1 MKKIFAF
8 TMLFTMNSFAQDAEQ
23 YKYDPSETSNVAEY
37 YIGSFNKGKDL
48 DDLVDWYGDFAEYA
62 AENGSVYDN
71 MTVSILT
78 PYFHNDLTT
87 HDFMW
92 VATFPSPSEQFLGL
106 ETWVTGGG
114 ANLMK
119 KLPVTNTQVVNTNQ
133 WNISSPS
140 EMLPGDTAYANYSVC
155 ELEEDYNMRQV
166 YDLYVDMAKYAQSV
180 GDTVGRKMIV
190 PLAGHALPDGK
201 DFIRLMYTSSISAMG
216 VNAELFWDK
225 IYDSEAAQ
233 NLKGF
238 SCSNANTYVGTRM
251 R

>member
-1 MKKIFAF
+1 MKKIFAL
-8 TMLFTMNSFAQDAEQ
+8 TMIFTMNSFAQDAEQ

-37 YIGSFNKGKDL
+37 YIGSFNEGKNL
-48 DDLVDWYGDFAEYA
+48 DDLVDWYEDFEEFADDK
-62 AENGSVYDN
+62 GSVYDN

-114 ANLMK
+114 AELMEE
-119 KLPVTNTQVVNTNQ
+119 LPVTNSQVVNTNQ

-140 EMLPGDTAYANYSVC
+140 EMSPGDTAYANYSVC
-155 ELEEDYNMRQV
+155 ELDEGYNMRQV
-166 YDLYVDMAKYAQSV
+166 YDLYVDMAKYAKSV

-190 PLAGHALPDGK
+190 PLAGHSLPEGK
-201 DFIRLMYTSSISAMG
+201 DFVRLMYTSSISAMG

-238 SCSNANTYVGTRM
+238 SCSNANTYVGAIM

>member
-140 EMLPGDTAYANYSVC
+140 EMSPGDTAYANYSVC

-190 PLAGHALPDGK
+190 PLAGHTLPDGK
-201 DFIRLMYTSSISAMG
+201 DFI
-216 VNAELFWDK
+216 D
-225 IYDSEAAQ
+225 
-233 NLKGF
+233 
-238 SCSNANTYVGTRM
+238 
-251 R
+251 

>member
-1 MKKIFAF
+1 MRRLIALM
-8 TMLFTMNSFAQDAEQ
+8 MLFSISSFAQDAEQ
-23 YKYDPSETSNVAEY
+23 YKYDPSESDNPAEY

-48 DDLVDWYGDFAEYA
+48 EDLIDWYGDFAEFTA
-62 AENGSVYDN
+62 SKGSVYEN

-92 VATFPSPSEQFLGL
+92 VNTFPSQSEQFLGL

-114 ANLMK
+114 ADLMK
-119 KLPVTNTQVVNTNQ
+119 KLPVTNTQVVNTWQ
-133 WNISSPS
+133 WNISQPS
-140 EMLPGDTAYANYSVC
+140 AMAPGSSAYAIYSVC
-155 ELEEDYNMRQV
+155 ELEEGYNMRQV
-166 YDLYVDMAKYAQSV
+166 YDAYVDMAKYAQSV

-190 PLAGHALPDGK
+190 PIAGHSLPDGK
-201 DFIRLMYTSSISAMG
+201 DFVRLMYTASISSMG
-216 VNAELFWDK
+216 ENAELFWEK
-225 IYDSEAAQ
+225 VAESEAAQ

-238 SCSNANTYVGTRM
+238 SCSNANSYVGLIM

>member
-1 MKKIFAF
+1 MNKLIAIM
-8 TMLFTMNSFAQDAEQ
+8 MLFSINAFAQEVAE
-23 YKYDPSETSNVAEY
+23 YKYDPGETANAAEY

-48 DDLVDWYGDFAEYA
+48 DDLVDWYDDFAEFA
-62 AENGSVYDN
+62 DSKGSVYDN

-78 PYFHNDLTT
+78 PYFHNDLST

-92 VATFPSPSEQFLGL
+92 VATFPNQSEQFLGL

-114 ANLMK
+114 SKLME
-119 KLPVTNTQVVNTNQ
+119 KLPVTNSQVVNTWQ

-140 EMLPGDTAYANYSVC
+140 EMSPGSSAYATYSVC
-155 ELEEDYNMRQV
+155 ELEDGYNMRQV
-166 YDLYVDMAKYAQSV
+166 YDLYVDMAKYAQSI

-190 PLAGHALPDGK
+190 PTAGHSLPDGK
-201 DFIRLMYTSSISAMG
+201 DFVRLMYTSSISAMG
-216 VNAELFWDK
+216 INAELFWEK
-225 IYDSEAAQ
+225 VAGSEAEK

-238 SCSNANTYVGTRM
+238 SCSNANSYIGLIM

>member
-1 MKKIFAF
+1 MKKIFAH
-8 TMLFTMNSFAQDAEQ
+8 TLRLTKNRIAQDAEE
-23 YKYDPSETSNVAEY
+23 YKYDPNETSNIAEY
-37 YIGSFNKGKDL
+37 YIGSYNKGKDL
-48 DDLVDWYGDFAEYA
+48 DDLVDWYDDFADFA

-87 HDFMW
+87 HDYMW
-92 VATFPSPSEQFLGL
+92 VATFPSASEQFLGL

-114 ANLMK
+114 ADLMK

-140 EMLPGDTAYANYSVC
+140 EMSPGDTAYANYSVC
-155 ELEEDYNMRQV
+155 ELEEGYNMRQV
-166 YDLYVDMAKYAQSV
+166 YDLYVDMAKYAQSI

-190 PLAGHALPDGK
+190 PLAGHTLPDGK
-201 DFIRLMYTSSISAMG
+201 DFVRLMYTSSISAMG

-238 SCSNANTYVGTRM
+238 SCSNANAYVGTRM